1 LEEGRE
7 SHAILGYSCSSSVSW
22 TTLMVLGC
30 YLQKLEIFLTTS
42 GQLLVSNSYIW
53 EGMVLG
59 FELSTVL
66 LLDKYSTP

>member
-1 LEEGRE
+1 
-7 SHAILGYSCSSSVSW
+7 
-22 TTLMVLGC
+22 MVLGC